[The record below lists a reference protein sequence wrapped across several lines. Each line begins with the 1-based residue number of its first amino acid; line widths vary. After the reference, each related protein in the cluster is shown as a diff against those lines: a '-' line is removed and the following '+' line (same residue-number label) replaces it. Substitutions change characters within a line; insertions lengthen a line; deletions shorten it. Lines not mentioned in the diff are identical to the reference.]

1 MHRGIEVFLLN
12 ISELAV
18 VVSMYILKE
27 LQATETSMSSQAFS
41 CKSFMDILCLL
52 VTSGY
57 VRN

>member
-41 CKSFMDILCLL
+41 CKSFMDIL
-52 VTSGY
+52 
-57 VRN
+57 